1 MSNAHTNDDL
11 EAGYKAYKNDHN
23 KKDFEFLHPQSHM
36 NILKHIQAKDIQ
48 HVKISKYTKNR
59 KRLKYHNILFITIE
73 Y

>member
-48 HVKISKYTKNR
+48 HVKNIKIYQKQ
-59 KRLKYHNILFITIE
+59 KKAKIPQHIIHNN
-73 Y
+73 